1 VLTSHRPETISPE
14 IAAFSILFRSLF
26 SKNRVELR
34 RE

>member
-1 VLTSHRPETISPE
+1 VLASPRLATSSPE
-14 IAAFSILFRSLF
+14 IAAISILFRSLF